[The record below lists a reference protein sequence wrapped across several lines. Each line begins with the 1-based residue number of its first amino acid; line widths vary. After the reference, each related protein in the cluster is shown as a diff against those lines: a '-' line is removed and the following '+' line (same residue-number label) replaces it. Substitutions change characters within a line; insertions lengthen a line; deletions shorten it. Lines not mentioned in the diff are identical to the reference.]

1 MINEDAARQILDN
14 WPGPPEGEHIRPQET
29 SLEQQMNDRRRIQQ
43 LAMKDLDAALEM
55 LPELEAGQPNPMLRT
70 SLLSQLEYR
79 GRSEQAD
86 QLLAEMLEAMPNVQD
101 ASQAQGYTSLLYW
114 VARSRPQILD
124 EFLPAWADLKRN
136 FPGPAISSLPSP
148 PGVSLSPEEQ
158 GIARSLMSLYQMIP
172 ELAEKSLQQFPELAR
187 KLEGAGGLKEFVRGF
202 RQELDRTMSGGARS
216 PSKAQEQTAEDVERE
231 ISRLLLE
238 AQRHTRGTFNP
249 REVSKKLEEAVRL
262 LEKLEGQPE
271 QIRSYVRV
279 AATHLQMQGEL
290 SKELM
295 TMGWEILDEA
305 AEQAFPRALTLKGN
319 PTGTKTPGDLEVWLY
334 AARCWTDFESTMKEI
349 KTLEDDLQYSVVKK
363 FTGWLS
369 RSRNRSFR

>member
-1 MINEDAARQILDN
+1 MLD
-14 WPGPPEGEHIRPQET
+14 
-29 SLEQQMNDRRRIQQ
+29 D
-43 LAMKDLDAALEM
+43 
-55 LPELEAGQPNPMLRT
+55 
-70 SLLSQLEYR
+70 
-79 GRSEQAD
+79 
-86 QLLAEMLEAMPNVQD
+86 
-101 ASQAQGYTSLLYW
+101 
-114 VARSRPQILD
+114 
-124 EFLPAWADLKRN
+124 FLPAWADLMRS
-136 FPGPAISSLPSP
+136 FPIPGISSFSAP
-148 PGVSLSPEEQ
+148 PGVSLTPEEQ
-158 GIARSLMSLYQMIP
+158 GIAGILTSLSRTRP
-172 ELAEKSLQQFPELAR
+172 EAAEKALQQFPELAR
-187 KLEGAGGLKEFVRGF
+187 KLEATGGLKEFVKGYRE
-202 RQELDRTMSGGARS
+202 ELDRTMSGGNRS
-216 PSKAQEQTAEDVERE
+216 RSKDKEQTAEDVGRE
-231 ISRLLLE
+231 ITRLLGE

-363 FTGWLS
+363 FTSWLS
-369 RSRNRSFR
+369 GSQGLSMALRRFQ